1 MVNKEDIN
9 VLVEYLDS
17 HTADNEITNNP
28 ALCKVHDKL
37 LLLQKQI
44 NLQSEFQE
52 ESLKIRKEFENLDK
66 LEVKE

>member
-1 MVNKEDIN
+1 MLNKEDID
-9 VLVEYLDS
+9 VLVEYLDA
-17 HTADNEITNNP
+17 HTGDDEIITNA

-52 ESLKIRKEFENLDK
+52 ESLKIRKKFENLDK
-66 LEVKE
+66 AEVKE

>member
-1 MVNKEDIN
+1 MLNKEDID
-9 VLVEYLDS
+9 VLVTYLDS
-17 HTADNEITNNP
+17 HTADDEITNNP

-66 LEVKE
+66 PEAK